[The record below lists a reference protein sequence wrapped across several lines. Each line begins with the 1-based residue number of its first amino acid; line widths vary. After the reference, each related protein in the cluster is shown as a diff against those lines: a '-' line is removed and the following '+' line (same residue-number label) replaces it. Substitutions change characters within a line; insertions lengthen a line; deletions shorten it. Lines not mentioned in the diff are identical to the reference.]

1 MRGICL
7 FVMGSL
13 KKVIL
18 ADTFGT
24 AVDYGY
30 SNLELMHGWDALLLA
45 VFYSLQLYFDFS
57 GYCDMG
63 RGISR
68 MFGIELPVNFQ
79 SPYQARNIIDF
90 LETVAYHAEPVFYQ
104 IYLYPVGR
112 EPEREGKDIP
122 ESVVCFLCQRDMAWG
137 RMEFYPLGDAAWA
150 AVCPNEDVAG

>member
-1 MRGICL
+1 
-7 FVMGSL
+7 MGSL

-30 SNLELMHGWDALLLA
+30 SNLKLMHGWDALLLA

-90 LETVAYHAEPVFYQ
+90 WKRWHIPLNRFFTKY
-104 IYLYPVGR
+104 IY
-112 EPEREGKDIP
+112 I
-122 ESVVCFLCQRDMAWG
+122 
-137 RMEFYPLGDAAWA
+137 PLGGNRKGKAKTYRNLLFVFFVSGIWHG
-150 AVCPNEDVAG
+150 E